1 MHHLTNYHLEYEG
14 KPLNEYL
21 ELSLNAD
28 LPLEASL
35 SIVEDSY
42 NERTARAHFLRIK
55 ELISPPGSS
64 AKGLG
69 EDWGINGGTTLAER
83 ISSATP
89 PTPSDLGNYFS
100 QSLPTLSSVLAPIK
114 VFSQQTSST
123 VKSLILSQWNPPPP
137 HRRTQGD
144 LLYISFTSLEGDLYH
159 ITGHIKGFYVS
170 RSTNQKFDPIPK
182 NPQKLPTHSLLTLL
196 QSLSAQFTNTFAS
209 LHSSDPN
216 TEILSDAPLANALPA
231 FPWLVHPPQPTP
243 DPIRTQKPWLESLA
257 EAQANLRDW
266 NDEIQSTRSLP
277 SSGVR
282 ERLIRERLLQK
293 SLADFAACATYA
305 ATLVRRGELLPLD
318 PIPENHEGHDG
329 EVEET
334 SGTMWHYNNVFL
346 SLGGDDVL
354 GTFEAEG
361 GGEASR
367 VAVGKDV
374 VGVSRVNALLL
385 DAQGEGDKADI
396 GLCTLGTV
404 IVDYLGER
412 LVAQSVVPGIFQQ
425 APETAK
431 HEEGAAAGAH
441 RIIYGAVDNAE
452 KIYADVE
459 FDEKFAKLMDKLH
472 IKRHDVWEVPKKSK
486 DEVNAVDGETPSRAK
501 RNICTSLE
509 TKGLRGAD
517 GRKYVL
523 DLYKL
528 TPLDIA
534 FIEENHTDTEDGYPH
549 RMVFLRGECVDA
561 FWESKLHAWVQDKL
575 EERKKSKSE
584 TTQENEDDKETEKI
598 DISPFDFALNP
609 DVFTPS
615 QAPVTEEE
623 RKRLMEDEA
632 DVRACC
638 AFLREKL
645 IPDLIKELS
654 DGSGGWP
661 VDGKSLT
668 TIMHRAGVNVRYIG
682 KVIELCGD
690 APKLQAVKVYTL
702 QDSADNRVL
711 RCMKW
716 CHALLS
722 MSSHAISANYLFW
735 ISRVVSL
742 IYSTV
747 CLDSK

>member
-1 MHHLTNYHLEYEG
+1 MHHLTNYHLEHEG

-21 ELSLNAD
+21 ELSLNHD
-28 LPLEASL
+28 LPLDGSL
-35 SIVEDSY
+35 SIVQDNY
-42 NERTARAHFLRIK
+42 NERTVRAHFLRIK
-55 ELISPPGSS
+55 ELISPPGS
-64 AKGLG
+64 AGKGLG
-69 EDWGINGGTTLAER
+69 EDWGIDGGSTLAER
-83 ISSATP
+83 VASGTP
-89 PTPSDLGNYFS
+89 PNPSDLGDYFS
-100 QSLPTLSSVLAPIK
+100 QPLPSLSYALAPAK
-114 VFSQQTSST
+114 TFLQQPSST
-123 VKSLILSQWNPPPP
+123 VKSLVLSQWNPPPP

-170 RSTNQKFDPIPK
+170 RSTNQKFDPTPK

-196 QSLSAQFTNTFAS
+196 QSLSAQFSNTFAS
-209 LHSSDPN
+209 LHSPDAN
-216 TEILSDAPLANALPA
+216 AEILSDAPLGNALPA
-231 FPWLVHPPQPTP
+231 FPWLVQPSQAVA
-243 DPIRTQKPWLESLA
+243 DPVRTQKPWLEALA
-257 EAQANLRDW
+257 EGQTNLRDW

-277 SSGVR
+277 STGVR

-318 PIPENHEGHDG
+318 PIPETHEGHVVGAED
-329 EVEET
+329 T
-334 SGTMWHYNNVFL
+334 NGTMWHYNNVFL
-346 SLGGDDVL
+346 SLGADDVV
-354 GTFEAEG
+354 GSFEAEG

-374 VGVSRVNALLL
+374 SGVQRVNSLLL
-385 DAQGEGDKADI
+385 ESQGEEEKADA

-431 HEEGAAAGAH
+431 DEEGASAGAH
-441 RIIYGAVDNAE
+441 RIVYGAVDNAE
-452 KIYADVE
+452 KIYADAE
-459 FDEKFAKLMDKLH
+459 FDEKFAKLMEKLH
-472 IKRHDVWEVPKKSK
+472 IKRHDVWEVPKKTK
-486 DEVNAVDGETPSRAK
+486 EDETTGVNGEEPTRQK
-501 RNICTSLE
+501 RTICTSLE

-528 TPLDIA
+528 TPLDIT
-534 FIEENHTDTEDGYPH
+534 FIEENYTGAEDGYPH

-561 FWESKLHAWVQDKL
+561 FWESKLRAWISEKL
-575 EERKKSKSE
+575 AERKKSKSE
-584 TTQENEDDKETEKI
+584 ESEAPTDENEADKETEKI
-598 DISPFDFALNP
+598 DISGFDFALNP

-623 RKRLMEDEA
+623 KRRVAEDEA

-645 IPDLIKELS
+645 IPDLIKELN

-661 VDGKSLT
+661 VDGKNLT
-668 TIMHRAGVNVRYIG
+668 TTMHRSGVNVRYIG
-682 KVIELCGD
+682 RVIELCGD
-690 APKLQAVKVYTL
+690 APKLQAVKVGI
-702 QDSADNRVL
+702 
-711 RCMKW
+711 
-716 CHALLS
+716 
-722 MSSHAISANYLFW
+722 SH
-735 ISRVVSL
+735 
-742 IYSTV
+742 
-747 CLDSK
+747 